1 MLVNTALVSLVKAAA
16 ADGARLNPFPTS
28 VIASLQAAVDE
39 FQLAPDDHIDVGRL
53 PTSVVSLTTL
63 FAYLRSI
70 QSKLSARDPKVKTED
85 WDVAKS
91 GELRLY
97 KLYVCAIH
105 ALHSYLSDSPDHTV
119 NCSRFVEAVQTHA
132 RINPP
137 KALSK
142 NGSTLWAKTFDGTS
156 PRTLSVITSLI
167 YFCSRASGRGRNPPP
182 PPSPPSESGS
192 SRSDS
197 QEESDENSEHDTEK
211 DIPALE
217 EQTVFQDTLDEGYEK
232 QGDEYDN
239 DNQIVSGEESGKRS
253 TVVPV

>member
-1 MLVNTALVSLVKAAA
+1 MLVNTSLVALVKAAA
-16 ADGARLNPFPTS
+16 ADGAQVNRFPAS
-28 VIASLQAAVDE
+28 IIASLQAAVDE

-53 PTSVVSLTTL
+53 PTSVVSLATL

-91 GELRLY
+91 GELRQY

-119 NCSRFVEAVQTHA
+119 SCSRFVEAVQAHA

-167 YFCSRASGRGRNPPP
+167 YFCSRASGRGRNVPPP
-182 PPSPPSESGS
+182 PPSPSASGS
-192 SRSDS
+192 SRSS
-197 QEESDENSEHDTEK
+197 SPERSDENSEYNTDN
-211 DIPALE
+211 DIPMLEDQNAKQGTLGEGHE
-217 EQTVFQDTLDEGYEK
+217 EQGNEP
-232 QGDEYDN
+232 YD
-239 DNQIVSGEESGKRS
+239 DNQIVGGEESGNAPTNVRA
-253 TVVPV
+253 

>member
-1 MLVNTALVSLVKAAA
+1 MLVNTTLVSLVKAAA
-16 ADGARLNPFPTS
+16 ADGARVNPFPTN

-53 PTSVVSLTTL
+53 PTSVVSLATL

-91 GELRLY
+91 GELRQY

-132 RINPP
+132 RINLP

-156 PRTLSVITSLI
+156 PRTLAVITSLI
-167 YFCSRASGRGRNPPP
+167 YFCSRASGRGRNLPP
-182 PPSPPSESGS
+182 PPSPPSAPGS
-192 SRSDS
+192 SRSSS
-197 QEESDENSEHDTEK
+197 QEKSDENSEYNSDN
-211 DIPALE
+211 DLPPLE
-217 EQTVFQDTLDEGYEK
+217 DQKPFQDTLDEEYEE
-232 QGDEYDN
+232 QGDERYN
-239 DNQIVSGEESGKRS
+239 DNEIVGGGESGNVS
-253 TVVPV
+253 TDVRA